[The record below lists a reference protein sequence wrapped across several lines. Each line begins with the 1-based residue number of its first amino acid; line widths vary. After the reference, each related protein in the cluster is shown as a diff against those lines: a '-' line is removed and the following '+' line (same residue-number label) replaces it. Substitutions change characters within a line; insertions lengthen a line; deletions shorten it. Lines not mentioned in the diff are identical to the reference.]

1 MGLRVR
7 LPPLAPHNM
16 KTLVYIFDVDGTIL
30 ETYGSKYDACV
41 PIPGRIELVNTLYDR
56 GNKIIYW
63 TARGA
68 TSGID
73 WYDFTKKQLD
83 GFGCKYH
90 EFFTKKPHYHI
101 WVDDKAI
108 NANEFFR

>member
-1 MGLRVR
+1 
-7 LPPLAPHNM
+7 M

-30 ETYGSKYDACV
+30 ETYDSKYAECV
-41 PIPGRIELVNTLYDR
+41 PIPGRIELVNKLYDK